1 MNQDGKRN
9 NTINKIVQMVD
20 NSEIA
25 SIKQV
30 VSGIIEVIEDPES
43 TAKDLKDMIG
53 LDPPLTGKILRVANS
68 AYYAVQRQVNSIEQA
83 AILIGFDAIKELA
96 LSLKVCEFFA
106 SGDST
111 GDYSRSSLWKHSV
124 AVGLLGRMIYRRE
137 FRKRG
142 ENIYIAGLLHEIGII
157 AEDQFL
163 HEEFKKI
170 LDTAKI
176 EKTNLTQAEHEM
188 LGFNHAEL
196 GKAITDNWNL
206 PQKIIMGIGYHH
218 NPTQVPPEF
227 SKIALTLFIA
237 DTLCQQREVG
247 YCDAPFEDQAVFQQ
261 CLTML
266 NLNPYSLDLIME
278 GMEQEFLK
286 LENQGLFL

>member
-1 MNQDGKRN
+1 MNQEGKRN
-9 NTINKIVQMVD
+9 NSINKIVQMVD

-53 LDPPLTGKILRVANS
+53 LDPPLTGKVLRVANS

-96 LSLKVCEFFA
+96 LRLKVCEFFA

-111 GDYSRSSLWKHSV
+111 GDYSRNSLWKHSV

-163 HEEFKKI
+163 HNEFKEI
-170 LDTAKI
+170 LDTAKS
-176 EKTNLTQAEHEM
+176 EKANLVQAEHEM
-188 LGFNHAEL
+188 LGYHHADL
-196 GKAITDNWNL
+196 GKAITDHWNL
-206 PQKIIMGIGYHH
+206 PQEIIMGIGYHH
-218 NPTQVPPEF
+218 NPTRVPAEF

-237 DTLCQQREVG
+237 DTLCQQRGVG
-247 YCDAPFEDQAVFQQ
+247 YCDAPFEDQAVFEQ
-261 CLTML
+261 CLERL
-266 NLNPYSLDLIME
+266 DLNPYSLDLIME
-278 GMEQEFLK
+278 GMEPEFLK